1 MRKERLVAP
10 ILAVLAALWVAAQ
23 LLSSILFEHSL
34 RQALESLNTRG
45 EWRMHRVESHPG
57 WLSSQGRIIISPLL
71 GRPWQ
76 LEVSYEAR
84 HGLWSTSV
92 EGYLRPRLDTQLQ
105 QAVGD
110 VSVRSY
116 PRWQGH
122 YHTLSGRTE
131 LRLAL
136 APVVIEQNDRKLDV
150 RGARMR
156 IEGVYG
162 DWRLNA
168 MIDALT
174 LTDREATLTLGPVEL
189 QSRYTYI
196 EDAYH
201 FNQHDHLHIGALT
214 LIHPDLDISVTPI
227 DVRSEM
233 RLDERELRIIGELAI
248 GEAVLTSDAPDT
260 PILQGRVSAELSR
273 INADAVRQV
282 FAQLRQE
289 AAWGDNTM
297 PVADGLLDRLEPGM
311 LAALKD
317 SPRLDINTLDL
328 NSPLLDIHASAE
340 GAFFFDARNM
350 QELSIV
356 NADEAAMQARWRS
369 RLDGDVTWNDAPSIA
384 ALWLGLPIGTRSLTF
399 DLIQGGWRVNG
410 RPLPAF

>member
-1 MRKERLVAP
+1 MRKERLVVP

-34 RQALESLNTRG
+34 RQALDDLNARG
-45 EWRMHRVESHPG
+45 EWRMQRVESHPG
-57 WLSSQGRIIISPLL
+57 WLNSHGRIIISPLL

-84 HGLWSTSV
+84 HGLWSTDV
-92 EGYLRPRLDTQLQ
+92 EGHLRPRLDTQLQ

-116 PRWQGH
+116 PSWRGR

-156 IEGVYG
+156 IEGIYG
-162 DWRLNA
+162 DWRLNG
-168 MIDALT
+168 MIDSLT
-174 LTDREATLTLGPVEL
+174 LTDRDATLQLSPIEL

-214 LIHPDLDISVTPI
+214 LTHPDLDIQVTPI

-248 GEAVLTSDAPDT
+248 GEAVLTNDAPDT
-260 PILQGRVSAELSR
+260 PILQGRISAELSR

-289 AAWGDNTM
+289 AAWGDSTM
-297 PVADGLLDRLEPGM
+297 PVADGLLARLEPGM

-328 NSPLLDIHASAE
+328 DSPLLDIHASAE

-350 QELSIV
+350 QALSIV
-356 NADEAAMQARWRS
+356 HADETAMQDRWRS
-369 RLDGDVTWNDAPSIA
+369 RLDGDITWNDAPSVA

-399 DLIQGGWRVNG
+399 DLIQGSWRVNG
-410 RPLPAF
+410 RPLPEL